1 MFPDVCV
8 FGPNCLKKKKKRRK
22 KKPEYLCIFAG
33 GEPKVTKIIA
43 LSRTL
48 T

>member
-1 MFPDVCV
+1 MCV
-8 FGPNCLKKKKKRRK
+8 FLDRIVKKKKKKDER